1 MTTFAAFLVI
11 AAFGYAVYRYLPKGA
26 ERAFRLERFHPG
38 TPMSDWTPS
47 YYDAHR
53 RYADLAA
60 VYGRS
65 DMPDEVPPVV
75 RETADTTAKALPAQ
89 RSQSSVPVVREP
101 AAGLPK
107 QSPIDQ
113 YAWRSRRTVARSA
126 GGTRKPERGV
136 RRLVSEQDTLDSKAS

>member
-1 MTTFAAFLVI
+1 MTTFAAFLVV
-11 AAFGYAVYRYLPKGA
+11 AAFGYTVYRYLPKGA

-60 VYGRS
+60 IYGRS
-65 DMPDEVPPVV
+65 DMPDEVPPAV
-75 RETADTTAKALPAQ
+75 RETTDTTAKAVPAQ
-89 RSQSSVPVVREP
+89 RSESPVVREP
-101 AAGLPK
+101 EATPSK
-107 QSPIDQ
+107 ETPIDQ
-113 YAWRSRRTVARSA
+113 YAWRSRRTVAHSA

-136 RRLVSEQDTLDSKAS
+136 RRLVSEQDALDSKAS